1 MIMMMNVYII
11 HTQFKSKFQFLNL
24 EYHSLTEFWI
34 PFNLE
39 LALSYQ
45 KGNITNS
52 YTIFRISAM
61 HKFIKKT
68 VDKILEQCL
77 DNE

>member
-1 MIMMMNVYII
+1 MFMMMNVYII
-11 HTQFKSKFQFLNL
+11 YTQFKSKFQFLNL

-52 YTIFRISAM
+52 YTIFRISAT
-61 HKFIKKT
+61 HKFTKKNSGY
-68 VDKILEQCL
+68 ILEQCL